1 MVRPRLL
8 PRDGFSW
15 TGYIWLLYLSTPL
28 WYATSGRASG
38 PGVLVWTITA
48 AVAFLPLYFWGF
60 WLAERRVLIPI
71 AAIAAI
77 GVVLIPLNSGAFVFF
92 VYAASF
98 AGRVGRPMA
107 GAKVLFALLA
117 AVAIEA
123 WLTRLPPEAW
133 GPALPLIVLIGGL
146 NVVFLEIGRRQ
157 AQLRRAAEDD
167 ARRLAIVAE
176 RERIGRDLHDLL
188 GHTLSVI
195 TLKAELASKLAS
207 RDPDRSIAEI
217 REVERISREA
227 LQQVRR
233 AVQGYGG
240 STLAGELRH
249 ARTALESAGAV
260 LDCDVAPL
268 TLSLAAEQALA
279 LSIREAVTNVIR
291 HAHARRC
298 EIRLGVHGSTLRL
311 DVRDDGKGGAEP
323 DGSGLLGM
331 RARVAALGGRV
342 EREGRDGTHLTV
354 TLPIEA
360 AAPAAIVPETAGAR

>member
-1 MVRPRLL
+1 MVRLRLL

-15 TGYIWLLYLSTPL
+15 TGYIWLGYLSTPI
-28 WYATSGRASG
+28 WYAASGRAPG
-38 PGVLVWTITA
+38 PWVLGGTIA
-48 AVAFLPLYFWGF
+48 AALAFLPLYFWGF
-60 WLAERRVLIPI
+60 WLAARRALIPI

-77 GVVLIPLNSGAFVFF
+77 GAALIPVNPGAYVFF

-107 GAKVLFALLA
+107 GTQVLGALLVV
-117 AVAIEA
+117 VAIEA
-123 WLTRLPPEAW
+123 WLVHLPPEAW
-133 GPALPLIVLIGGL
+133 GPALPLVVLIGGL
-146 NVVFLEIGRRQ
+146 NVAFTEIGRRQ
-157 AQLRRAAEDD
+157 TKLRRAAEADV
-167 ARRLAIVAE
+167 RRLAVVAE

-217 REVERISREA
+217 RDVERISREA
-227 LQQVRR
+227 LQEVRR
-233 AVQGYGG
+233 AVQDVGG

-260 LDCDVAPL
+260 LNCEVAPV
-268 TLSLAAEQALA
+268 TLSLAVEQAMA

-291 HAHARRC
+291 HAHAGRC
-298 EIRLGVHGSTLRL
+298 EIRLAVDGASLRL
-311 DVRDDGKGGAEP
+311 EVRDDGKGGAAP

-342 EREGRDGTHLTV
+342 ERDGRAGTCLAV
-354 TLPIEA
+354 TIPVDAVA
-360 AAPAAIVPETAGAR
+360 AVTATAVAT

>member
-1 MVRPRLL
+1 MVRPRLV

-15 TGYIWLLYLSTPL
+15 TGYIWLVYLSTPL
-28 WYATSGRASG
+28 WYAASGRASG
-38 PGVLVWTITA
+38 PSVLAWTIAA
-48 AVAFLPLYFWGF
+48 AVVFLPLYFWGF
-60 WLAERRVLIPI
+60 WLTGRRVLIPI

-77 GVVLIPLNSGAFVFF
+77 GAGLIPLNPGGFVFF

-107 GAKVLFALLA
+107 GTLVLGGLL
-117 AVAIEA
+117 VVLAIDA
-123 WLTRLPPEAW
+123 WLVHLPPEAW
-133 GPALPLIVLIGGL
+133 GPALPLIALIGGL

-157 AQLRRAAEDD
+157 AKFRRAAEED
-167 ARRLAIVAE
+167 ARRLAVVAE

-207 RDPDRSIAEI
+207 RDPDRSVAEM

-227 LQQVRR
+227 LQEVRR

-260 LDCDVAPL
+260 LDCDVAPV

-279 LSIREAVTNVIR
+279 LSLREAVTNVIR
-291 HAHARRC
+291 HAHAGRC
-298 EIRLGVHGSTLRL
+298 EIRLAVNGSSLRL
-311 DVRDDGKGGAEP
+311 DVRDDGKGGAAP

-342 EREGRDGTHLTV
+342 ERDGHDGTRLTI
-354 TLPIEA
+354 TLPVDV
-360 AAPAAIVPETAGAR
+360 PAVVPEATAAT